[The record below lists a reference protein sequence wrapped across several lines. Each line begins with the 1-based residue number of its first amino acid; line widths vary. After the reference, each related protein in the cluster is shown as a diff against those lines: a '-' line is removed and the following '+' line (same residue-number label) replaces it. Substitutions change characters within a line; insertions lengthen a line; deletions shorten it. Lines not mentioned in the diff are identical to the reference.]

1 MMNKEPVNINIQP
14 SAHSSTPS
22 AFDLQSISQ
31 NLKTYKEQIESY
43 KEVIQNQT
51 LENKRIKEKYSNQI
65 KDFQKEIR
73 DLKT

>member
-1 MMNKEPVNINIQP
+1 MINKEPVNINIQP
-14 SAHSSTPS
+14 SAQSTPS

-65 KDFQKEIR
+65 IDFQNEIK